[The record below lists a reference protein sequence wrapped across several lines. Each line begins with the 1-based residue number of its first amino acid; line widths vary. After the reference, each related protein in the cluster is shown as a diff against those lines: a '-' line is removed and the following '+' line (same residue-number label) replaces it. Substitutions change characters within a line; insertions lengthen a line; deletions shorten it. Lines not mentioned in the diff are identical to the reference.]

1 MCLYTR
7 WQKKAAVFFYT
18 NPIMKYRIVRILIT
32 AALFLVATATY
43 AQNAFKVNLRLV
55 DEKTGEPVGF
65 ATTSL
70 TVKDAT
76 EALKYVLTDSDGK
89 SEFTKVKKGTYVLK
103 AEIMGYKA
111 HLQEITVDKNLDLGV
126 IKMAEDVETLDAA
139 SVSAV
144 GNPIVVK
151 KDTIE
156 YTASSFKTSD
166 NDMLEDLLKKLPG
179 VEVNSD
185 GSITANGETITK
197 ITIDGKTFF
206 LDDPQLASKNLPA
219 KMIEKVKVVERKS
232 EQAQFTGIDDGQEE
246 FIIDLSIYKGMMD
259 GWFGNLSGGGGH
271 DVPDKGYYNDE
282 HKFADEGWRYQAGA
296 IVGNFKD
303 HSQLTL
309 ILNANNTNNRGFN
322 DLAGGMMGGMMGG
335 GMRGGGMMGGGM
347 GGAMMGGGGMMG
359 GMGGGITS
367 SWMGGV
373 NGAWDLFDGDMELS
387 GNYLYNGSNS
397 YTEQESHQITYLDGG
412 SQLINDETGTSTRNT
427 GGHRFGI
434 RLDHEFSPNS
444 SILFEPQ
451 FNFGGGDFNE
461 YSDFATNTISKDG
474 VESKTN
480 NGFSTSY
487 GDNENWTAS
496 GRFLYRQRLGK
507 AGRTVSLNANYNFS
521 NNDMTSFNQSLT
533 QVDAD
538 KDNQW
543 DANPEIVNQ
552 KYLQNSKSSSLTGR
566 LVYTEPLIDKLYL
579 EASYQYSWSRSNNTK
594 DAFNSGS
601 NQFGD
606 GFILYD
612 PTNESP
618 DADYSNQI
626 LNQNINQRAG
636 VTFSWQTD
644 KLTAQ
649 LGASANPTHTY
660 NETNGETY
668 ESNVVNWA
676 PEARIRFYFNDY
688 TNMMLN
694 YNGRSS
700 QPSTSQLMPVPDN
713 TNPLSVSLGNPY
725 LQPYFNHNARWNFG
739 YTDMSSFMSI
749 NGNISGGMVQNAIT
763 NAQWYDNAGV
773 QYSIPVN
780 GPGTYNA
787 NAMLMINSPLG
798 MSNFSIMSMTN
809 ARYNQSTSYIGA
821 SNFDSDRY
829 YDAGTVSFDY
839 DSFHNDFDGLL
850 NDGKLTENNTM
861 TTGVMQML
869 RLTYRNDV
877 IELIAGGRTN
887 MSKSW
892 YTMNSINQ
900 KATWT
905 NNASFEMNW
914 TLPFGMNLITD
925 INYNWYN
932 GYTTPQD
939 PEFVWNAEIT
949 QLLFDNKCTLALRA
963 YDLLNQAK
971 TLTVTDNS
979 NYHLE
984 SRSNTLGRYV
994 VIAFTYRFGTFGGN
1008 RGNRGPG
1015 MGMGRGGMR
1024 GGPGGMG
1031 GGRMGG
1037 GMPPMGGG
1045 RPPMMR

>member
-1 MCLYTR
+1 
-7 WQKKAAVFFYT
+7 
-18 NPIMKYRIVRILIT
+18 MKNRIVRILIT
-32 AALFLVATATY
+32 VALSFMATAAY
-43 AQNAFKVNLRLV
+43 AQNSFKISLKLV
-55 DEKTGEPVGF
+55 DANTNEPVSF

-70 TVKDAT
+70 TAAGSD
-76 EALKYVLTDSDGK
+76 EAAKYVLTDTDGK
-89 SEFTKVKKGTYVLK
+89 SDFTKVKKGTYTLK

-111 HLQEITVDKNLDLGV
+111 HVQEIVVDKNMDLGV
-126 IKMAEDVETLDAA
+126 IKMAEDVEALDAA
-139 SVSAV
+139 SVTAV
-144 GNPIVVK
+144 GNPIIVK
-151 KDTIE
+151 KDTVE

-259 GWFGNLSGGGGH
+259 GWFGNLTAGAGH
-271 DVPDKGYYNDE
+271 DAPDKGYYNEE
-282 HKFADEGWRYQAGA
+282 HKFADEGWRYQGGA

-322 DLAGGMMGGMMGG
+322 DLA
-335 GMRGGGMMGGGM
+335 
-347 GGAMMGGGGMMG
+347 GGMMG

-397 YTEQESHQITYLDGG
+397 YVEQESHKITYMKDG
-412 SQLINDETGTSTRNT
+412 SQLLNDESGTSTRNT
-427 GGHRFGI
+427 GGHRIGI
-434 RLDHEFSPNS
+434 RLDHEFSPSS

-451 FNFGGGDFNE
+451 FNFGGGDFSE
-461 YSDFATNTISKDG
+461 FSDFATNTLGVDG
-474 VESKTN
+474 IERKTN
-480 NGFSTSY
+480 QGFNTSY
-487 GDNENWTAS
+487 GDNKNWTAS

-533 QVDAD
+533 QVDLNE
-538 KDNQW
+538 DNEW
-543 DANPEIVNQ
+543 DNNPTIVNQ
-552 KYLQNSKSSSLTGR
+552 KYLQNSKSSSLSGR
-566 LVYTEPLIDKLYL
+566 LVYTEPLFEKLYL
-579 EASYQYSWSRSNNTK
+579 EASYQYSWSRSKNIK
-594 DAFNSGS
+594 DAFDSGT
-601 NQFGD
+601 NEFGD
-606 GFILYD
+606 GFIIYNPIGEIANAL
-612 PTNESP
+612 
-618 DADYSNQI
+618 YSNSI
-626 LNQNINQRAG
+626 LNENVNQRAG
-636 VTFSWQTD
+636 ITFSWQTD

-660 NETNGETY
+660 NETNGKTY
-668 ESNVVNWA
+668 ESNVVNWS

-688 TNMMLN
+688 TNMQLN

-713 TNPLSVSLGNPY
+713 TNPISVSLGNPY

-739 YTDMSSFMSI
+739 YTNMSSFMSI

-763 NAQWYDNAGV
+763 NAQWYDQASV

-787 NAMLMINSPLG
+787 NAMLMINAPLG
-798 MSNFSIMSMTN
+798 LSNFSIMSMTN
-809 ARYNQSTSYIGA
+809 ARYNQSTSYIGNGNLA
-821 SNFDSDRY
+821 TDKY
-829 YDAGTVSFDY
+829 YDAANVTFDY
-839 DSFHNDFDGLL
+839 EAFNRDFPDL
-850 NDGKLTENNTM
+850 GKTDAFTKNNTM

-877 IELIAGGRTN
+877 VELVAGGRTN

-892 YTMNSINQ
+892 YTMNSVNQ

-925 INYNWYN
+925 VNYNWYN
-932 GYTTPQD
+932 GYSSPQKS
-939 PEFVWNAEIT
+939 EFVWNAEIT
-949 QLLFDNKCTLALRA
+949 QLLFNNKCTIALRA

-971 TLTVTDNS
+971 NLTVSDVS

-994 VIAFTYRFGTFGGN
+994 VVAFTYRFGTFGNN
-1008 RGNRGPG
+1008 RGGRGPG

-1024 GGPGGMG
+1024 GGPAGGP
-1031 GGRMGG
+1031 MGG
-1037 GMPPMGGG
+1037 GMRGGPMGPPAGG
-1045 RPPMMR
+1045 MMRR